1 MAVTSFIPEVWNAR
15 LLNALRADLV
25 YTNLFN
31 RNYEGDI
38 RQAGDTVHINTI
50 TDISIKEYT
59 RNTDIADPDQLTTTD
74 QTLVVDQAR
83 YFNFFLDDV
92 DKAQAKPGLID
103 AAMASASHGLAD
115 AVDKYLADLLSK
127 ATGVITAG
135 LGSTATP
142 LQITA
147 ANAYEL
153 LVNMK
158 TALDKANVAKMGR
171 KVVLPPEF
179 EGYMLMDNRFA
190 ANGGKG
196 ADRLENGAV
205 ARAAGFDIYISN
217 NVPNTSGAKYK
228 VIACTDESNTYAEQL
243 TETEAYRR
251 EKGFDDG
258 VKGLLVFGAKV
269 VRPAAVAVATVY
281 FGAGTG

>member
-1 MAVTSFIPEVWNAR
+1 MAVTTFIPKVWNAR
-15 LLNALRADLV
+15 LLNALRKELV

-31 RNYEGDI
+31 RDYEGDI
-38 RQAGDTVHINTI
+38 SQQGDTVHINTI
-50 TDISIKEYT
+50 TDITIKDYT
-59 RNTDIADPDQLTTTD
+59 RNSDIAEPEQLTTTD
-74 QTLVVDQAR
+74 QTLVVDQAK
-83 YFNFFLDDV
+83 YYNFYLNDV
-92 DKAQAKPGLID
+92 DKAQANPGLID
-103 AAMASASHGLAD
+103 AAMTSASHGLAD
-115 AVDKYLADLLSK
+115 AVDKYLAELFSK
-127 ATGVITAG
+127 ASGTITAG

-158 TALDKANVAKMGR
+158 TALDKANVSKTGR
-171 KVVLPPEF
+171 KVVLPPDF

-190 ANGGKG
+190 ANGGMG
-196 ADRLENGAV
+196 EGRLENGAV

-228 VIACTDESNTYAEQL
+228 IVACTAESNTYAEQL
-243 TETEAYRR
+243 AQTEAYRR

-258 VKGLLVFGAKV
+258 VKGLLVYGAKI
-269 VRPAAVAVATVY
+269 VRPAAVAVATVN
-281 FGAGTG
+281 FGAGA

>member
-83 YFNFFLDDV
+83 YFNFYLDDV

-127 ATGVITAG
+127 ATGTITTG

-158 TALDKANVAKMGR
+158 TALDKANVPKMGR

-190 ANGGKG
+190 ANGGMG
-196 ADRLENGAV
+196 EGRLENGAV
-205 ARAAGFDIYISN
+205 ARAAGFNIYISN

-269 VRPAAVAVATVY
+269 VRPAAVAVATVN
-281 FGAGTG
+281 FGAGA

>member
-269 VRPAAVAVATVY
+269 VRPAAVAVATVN
-281 FGAGTG
+281 FGAGA

>member
-50 TDISIKEYT
+50 TDISIKDYT
-59 RNTDIADPDQLTTTD
+59 RNTDIDNPEQLTTAD
-74 QTLVVDQAR
+74 QTLVVDQAK
-83 YFNFFLDDV
+83 YYNFYLNDV
-92 DKAQAKPGLID
+92 DKAQALPGLID
-103 AAMASASHGLAD
+103 AAMASASHGLAE
-115 AVDKYLADLLSK
+115 AVDKYLAGLLAAASG
-127 ATGVITAG
+127 TITTG
-135 LGSTATP
+135 LGSTSTP
-142 LQITA
+142 LTVTA
-147 ANAYEL
+147 SSAYEL
-153 LVNMK
+153 LVDMK
-158 TALDKANVAKMGR
+158 TAMDKANVPKMGR

-179 EGYMLMDNRFA
+179 EGFMLKDARFA

-196 ADRLENGAV
+196 ENRLENGAV

-228 VIACTDESNTYAEQL
+228 VIASTQESNTYAEQL
-243 TETEAYRR
+243 VKTEAYRR

-258 VKGLLVFGAKV
+258 VKGLLVYGAKII
-269 VRPAAVAVATVY
+269 RPAAVAVATVN
-281 FGAGTG
+281 FTAGT

>member
-1 MAVTSFIPEVWNAR
+1 MAVTSFIPEIWNAR

-50 TDISIKEYT
+50 TDISIKDYT
-59 RNTDIADPDQLTTTD
+59 RNTDIDNPEQLTTAD
-74 QTLVVDQAR
+74 QTLVVDQAK
-83 YFNFFLDDV
+83 YYNFYLNDV
-92 DKAQAKPGLID
+92 DKAQAMPGLID
-103 AAMASASHGLAD
+103 AAMASASHGLAES
-115 AVDKYLADLLSK
+115 VDKYLAGLLAAASG
-127 ATGVITAG
+127 TITTG
-135 LGSTATP
+135 LGSTSTP
-142 LQITA
+142 LTVTA
-147 ANAYEL
+147 QSAYEL
-153 LVNMK
+153 LVDMK
-158 TALDKANVAKMGR
+158 TAMDKANVPKMGR

-179 EGYMLMDNRFA
+179 EGFMLKDSRFA

-196 ADRLENGAV
+196 ENRLENGAV

-228 VIACTDESNTYAEQL
+228 VIASTQESNTYAEQL
-243 TETEAYRR
+243 VKTEAYRR

-258 VKGLLVFGAKV
+258 VKGLLVYGAKV
-269 VRPAAVAVATVY
+269 IRPAAVAVATVN
-281 FGAGTG
+281 FTAGT

>member
-196 ADRLENGAV
+196 EGRLENGAV

-217 NVPNTSGAKYK
+217 NVPNTTGAKYK

-251 EKGFDDG
+251 ENGFDDG

-269 VRPAAVAVATVY
+269 VRPAAVAVATVN
-281 FGAGTG
+281 FGAGT

>member
-31 RNYEGDI
+31 RNYEGEI

-50 TDISIKEYT
+50 TDITIKDYT
-59 RNTDIADPDQLTTTD
+59 RNTDIDNPEQLTTAD
-74 QTLVVDQAR
+74 QTLVVNQAK
-83 YFNFFLDDV
+83 YYNFYLNDV
-92 DKAQAKPGLID
+92 DKAQAMPGLID
-103 AAMASASHGLAD
+103 AAMASASHGLAE
-115 AVDKYLADLLSK
+115 AVDKYLAGLLAA
-127 ATGVITAG
+127 ATGTITTG
-135 LGSTATP
+135 LGSTSTP

-153 LVNMK
+153 LINMK
-158 TALDKANVAKMGR
+158 TALDKANVPKLGR

-179 EGYMLMDNRFA
+179 EGFMLMDNRFA
-190 ANGGKG
+190 SSSGKG
-196 ADRLENGAV
+196 ENRLENGAV

-243 TETEAYRR
+243 INTEAYRR

-258 VKGLLVFGAKV
+258 VKGLLVYGAKII
-269 VRPAAVAVATVY
+269 RPAAVAVATVN
-281 FGAGTG
+281 FGAGT

>member
-31 RNYEGDI
+31 RNYDGEI

-50 TDISIKEYT
+50 TDISIKDYT
-59 RNTDIADPDQLTTTD
+59 RNTDIDNPEQLTTAD
-74 QTLVVDQAR
+74 QTLVVDQAK
-83 YFNFFLDDV
+83 YYNFYLNDV
-92 DKAQAKPGLID
+92 DKAQALPGLID
-103 AAMASASHGLAD
+103 AAMASASHGLAE
-115 AVDKYLADLLSK
+115 AVDKYLAGLLAAASG
-127 ATGVITAG
+127 TITTG
-135 LGSTATP
+135 LGSTSTP
-142 LQITA
+142 LTVTA
-147 ANAYEL
+147 QSAYEL
-153 LVNMK
+153 LVDMK
-158 TALDKANVAKMGR
+158 TAMDKANVPKMGR

-179 EGYMLMDNRFA
+179 EGFMLKDSRFA

-196 ADRLENGAV
+196 ENRLENGAV

-228 VIACTDESNTYAEQL
+228 VIASTQESNTYAEQL
-243 TETEAYRR
+243 VKTEAYRR

-258 VKGLLVFGAKV
+258 VKGLLVYGAKII
-269 VRPAAVAVATVY
+269 RPAAVAVATVN
-281 FGAGTG
+281 FTAGT

>member
-31 RNYEGDI
+31 RNYEGEI

-50 TDISIKEYT
+50 TDISIKDYT
-59 RNTDIADPDQLTTTD
+59 RNTDIDNPEQLTTAD
-74 QTLVVDQAR
+74 QTLVVDQAK
-83 YFNFFLDDV
+83 YYNFYLNDV
-92 DKAQAKPGLID
+92 DKAQAMPGLID
-103 AAMASASHGLAD
+103 AAMASASHGLAE
-115 AVDKYLADLLSK
+115 AVDKYLAGLLAAASG
-127 ATGVITAG
+127 TITTG
-135 LGSTATP
+135 LGSTSTP
-142 LQITA
+142 LTVTA
-147 ANAYEL
+147 QSAYEL
-153 LVNMK
+153 LVDMK
-158 TALDKANVAKMGR
+158 TAMDKANVPKMGR

-179 EGYMLMDNRFA
+179 EGFMLKDARFA

-196 ADRLENGAV
+196 ENRLENGAV

-228 VIACTDESNTYAEQL
+228 VIASTQESNTYAEQL
-243 TETEAYRR
+243 VKTEAYRR

-258 VKGLLVFGAKV
+258 VKGLLVYGAKII
-269 VRPAAVAVATVY
+269 RPAAVAVATVN
-281 FGAGTG
+281 FTAGT

>member
-50 TDISIKEYT
+50 TDISIKDYT
-59 RNTDIADPDQLTTTD
+59 RNTDIDNPEQLTTAD
-74 QTLVVDQAR
+74 QTLVVDQAK
-83 YFNFFLDDV
+83 YYNFYLNDV

-103 AAMASASHGLAD
+103 AAMASASHGLAE

-179 EGYMLMDNRFA
+179 EGYMLMDARFA

-196 ADRLENGAV
+196 EGRLESGAV
-205 ARAAGFDIYISN
+205 ARGRWTGGG
-217 NVPNTSGAKYK
+217 PGTS
-228 VIACTDESNTYAEQL
+228 
-243 TETEAYRR
+243 RR
-251 EKGFDDG
+251 CSG
-258 VKGLLVFGAKV
+258 
-269 VRPAAVAVATVY
+269 RTR
-281 FGAGTG
+281 